1 MSILARRSDRNPP
14 PRASRGISA
23 TRISPPDRHW
33 FIPDPYTDFVYCAAC
48 GLPEAN
54 GRHATKAVG

>member
-1 MSILARRSDRNPP
+1 MSILARRTDRNPQGHA
-14 PRASRGISA
+14 RRSISE

-48 GLPEAN
+48 GLPERN
-54 GRHATKAVG
+54 GRHAARSA